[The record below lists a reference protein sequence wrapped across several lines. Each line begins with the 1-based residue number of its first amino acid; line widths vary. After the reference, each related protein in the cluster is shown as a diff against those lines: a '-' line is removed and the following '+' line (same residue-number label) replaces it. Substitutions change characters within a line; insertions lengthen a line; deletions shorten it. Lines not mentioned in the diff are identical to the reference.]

1 MAKEFRVSRSRV
13 GVIVKKVMNN
23 QEALEE
29 VMAKRNEKEYMEL
42 VIENAA
48 KTLNAQRVNIDSIKI
63 L

>member
-42 VIENAA
+42 VIETAS